1 MSKLY
6 EENPEGVIAHVCVLP
21 IEDLVEMIQQSTPQ
35 EMQKKLATLE
45 SCEKC
50 ANKLIAVASQLYGQE
65 AEPMVATL
73 LLVARDVAQAA
84 NQPEIEARAWIRLGD
99 LTATRSSGQGAQAA
113 YEKAAERAHVAGYK
127 QGEAEALS
135 KLGSLQYN
143 AGDIEQAT
151 VSYEQALALETGLEN
166 QEAMGAAL
174 SNLGSIYYLAGDYER
189 AAYYQARAATVR
201 LACGD
206 ARGAANSLL
215 AAASARSALKP
226 DGDTLKLYAQ
236 AGEIFARLKDARS
249 QGVCA
254 AGMSAVREALGD
266 LRGALAARL
275 DALRFFQQAGAHT
288 QVRSSLQTIAAL
300 YDALGDP
307 TQATAFRQQAEGEV

>member
-6 EENPEGVIAHVCVLP
+6 EENPEGVIAHVCILP
-21 IEDLVEMIQQSTPQ
+21 MEDLVEMIQQSTPQ
-35 EMQKKLATLE
+35 EIQKKLATLE

-50 ANKLIAVASQLYGQE
+50 ANKLIAAAGQLYGQE
-65 AEPMVATL
+65 AEPMIATL
-73 LLVARDVAQAA
+73 LLIARDVAQEA

-99 LTATRSSGQGAQAA
+99 LTATRSGRGAQAA
-113 YEKAAERAHVAGYK
+113 YQKAAERAHVAGYK

-143 AGDIEQAT
+143 AGNIEEAT
-151 VSYEQALALETGLEN
+151 AAYEQALALETGLEN

-174 SNLGSIYYLAGDYER
+174 SNLGSISYLAGDYER

-215 AAASARSALKP
+215 AAASARAALKP
-226 DGDTLKLYAQ
+226 DEDTLKLYAQ

-275 DALRFFQQAGAHT
+275 DALRFFQQAGARNQIKST
-288 QVRSSLQTIAAL
+288 LQTIAAL

-307 TQATAFRQQAEGEV
+307 TQATAFRLLAEGEV